1 MNRRFLP
8 FVFALIFFL
17 PLSAQ
22 AQQDVSWDVL
32 AQVKLAKADNKFV
45 PKFEAPVAQL
55 QGQEIQIK
63 GFMMPLEQA
72 TKQQHFILSA
82 NPVQNCFYCLPGGPE
97 SLVEVRTERP
107 IEFSY
112 DPITIAG
119 RLELLSDDPMGMYYR
134 LADARAI
141 R

>member
-17 PLSAQ
+17 PLPAQ

-72 TKQQHFILSA
+72 AKQQHFILSA

>member
-32 AQVKLAKADNKFV
+32 AQVKLTKADNKFV